1 MKELTRAESE
11 IMRILWQKERA
22 FVQDII
28 DEMPAPKPAYSTVST
43 IVRILEQKGVVG
55 HQPYGRSHCYFPL
68 VKKEQ
73 YTRGFLRKM
82 MNRYFENSLPKMVSF
97 FVQQESLSAG
107 EIEEIRQLMEE
118 KLREKRG
125 NNQNQ

>member
-1 MKELTRAESE
+1 MKELTKAESE
-11 IMRILWQKERA
+11 IMHILWGKGSA

-55 HQPYGRSHCYFPL
+55 HHSYGRSHCYFPL

-73 YTRGFLRKM
+73 YTRGFLRKVM
-82 MNRYFENSLPKMVSF
+82 GSYFENSLPKMVSF
-97 FVQQESLSAG
+97 FVQQENLSVG
-107 EIEEIRQLMEE
+107 EIEEIKLLMEK
-118 KLREKRG
+118 KLREKREG
-125 NNQNQ
+125 NNH